1 MQSTS
6 RCADHFLLASRSCFT
21 HLIAPEYAG
30 PGRYATDMKEVI
42 GNFRILGKIGEG
54 GMGTVFHGR
63 DLMLER
69 DVAIKSLRPE
79 LASNDE
85 IVERFRIEAIALAR
99 LQHHNIANVF
109 SFFAED
115 GQYYMV
121 MEYVDGESLGQLTAR
136 RGALPWREAAG
147 LIVQALRGL
156 EHAHRAGVIHR
167 DIKPAN
173 MMVSRDGTLK
183 LMDFGIARII
193 EKAGLTRTG
202 YVVGTLQYVSPEQ
215 VRCHDLDERSD
226 LYSMAIVLYQL
237 LTGRVPFD
245 HGSEFELMRAHL
257 EQLPEP
263 PSQFIDG
270 LPPELEAIVLRAMHK
285 DPAQRT
291 PNALTF
297 RRELE
302 QLLDVEAGFA
312 SDREEATVIRPR
324 PDIMPATVGA
334 SEMPS
339 STVAPSPA
347 PVTVAPAF
355 GPSVA
360 ADTTASVQHTPS
372 TTTGVVPGTV
382 EGVGMR
388 PRWTLIAAALLVLA
402 IGAAYLGGRT
412 VGALKSSAVPEAQVP
427 VSAPPAAAAP
437 GIASPQTEDHAASQ
451 PAPDLAIAPSV
462 VPSAGG
468 SEPRSGAL
476 PASDVALPV
485 VVAPAAPDTA
495 EPAPPPL
502 QRAPAARQTA
512 QATPTTVDKAPLRR
526 SPPPEPSATAEARAA
541 APARSSNCARIIQQ
555 LSLGEDLSEADRSY
569 LRSHCGN

>member
-1 MQSTS
+1 
-6 RCADHFLLASRSCFT
+6 
-21 HLIAPEYAG
+21 
-30 PGRYATDMKEVI
+30 MKEVI

-54 GMGTVFHGR
+54 GMGNVFHGR

-156 EHAHRAGVIHR
+156 EHAHKAGVIHR

-173 MMVSRDGTLK
+173 MMVNRDGTLK

-270 LPPELEAIVLRAMHK
+270 LPPALEAIVLRAMQK

-302 QLLDVEAGFA
+302 QLLDAEAGLA

-324 PDIMPATVGA
+324 PDIMPATVGVA
-334 SEMPS
+334 ATPS
-339 STVAPSPA
+339 LTVVPSPA
-347 PVTVAPAF
+347 PATVTPAL
-355 GPSVA
+355 GPA
-360 ADTTASVQHTPS
+360 AAAATTLHSSSA
-372 TTTGVVPGTV
+372 TTGGAPVVGK
-382 EGVGMR
+382 GVVMR

-412 VGALKSSAVPEAQVP
+412 AGALKSSAVPEAQVP
-427 VSAPPAAAAP
+427 VSAPPAAAEP
-437 GIASPQTEDHAASQ
+437 GIAPLQAEDQAVKQ
-451 PAPDLAIAPSV
+451 PASDLAVAPSA

-468 SEPRSGAL
+468 SDPRSDAL
-476 PASDVALPV
+476 PAADVALPV
-485 VVAPAAPDTA
+485 VAAPAAPDTA
-495 EPAPPPL
+495 ESAPLPP
-502 QRAPAARQTA
+502 QRAPSARQTA
-512 QATPTTVDKAPLRR
+512 QATPTTADKAPLRR